1 MTDAMQAARRA
12 ANCNI
17 HKLAS
22 GLTVLVRP
30 MPGYSGVHAMYATRF
45 GSVDGT
51 FKLDGKL
58 IQLPEG
64 VAHFLEHK
72 MFESEEGD
80 AFALYAK
87 TGASANAF
95 TSFDKTCYL
104 FTATR
109 KVDESLDILLN
120 MVGKPYFTKATID
133 KEQGI
138 IGQEIKMYE
147 DSPDWR
153 LITGLCDC
161 LYRDHGIR
169 FDIAGSVDSIAQI
182 TPEMLYACT
191 DAFYSPANMVLAV
204 AGNVTREQV
213 LAACERA
220 GLNQPRQLPDS
231 QALWPD
237 EPLTVKEP
245 FREFEMAVSKP
256 CFGLG
261 FKEKP
266 FAMDDP
272 MGDILCDLVGEVICG
287 DMTPLYRRLYDEGL
301 VNPGFDCE
309 FLNLPG
315 ACCLLFTGESDQPEK
330 VRGMILDEIE
340 RLRRDGVEDELF
352 TLCKNQMYGEF
363 LQELDNVDDACG
375 AMMSS
380 ALKGRT
386 LTDEV
391 EALAKLTKADLE
403 GALRTMLQPERSAMV
418 IIHPAGT
425 KGETD

>member
-1 MTDAMQAARRA
+1 M
-12 ANCNI
+12 
-17 HKLAS
+17 
-22 GLTVLVRP
+22 
-30 MPGYSGVHAMYATRF
+30 
-45 GSVDGT
+45 
-51 FKLDGKL
+51 
-58 IQLPEG
+58 
-64 VAHFLEHK
+64 
-72 MFESEEGD
+72 
-80 AFALYAK
+80 
-87 TGASANAF
+87 
-95 TSFDKTCYL
+95 
-104 FTATR
+104 
-109 KVDESLDILLN
+109 ILLN

-204 AGNVTREQV
+204 AGNVTQEQV
-213 LAACERA
+213 LAAFERA

-231 QALWPD
+231 QAMWPD

-261 FKEKP
+261 FKEQP

-272 MGDILCDLVGEVICG
+272 MGDILCDLVGEVVCG

-309 FLNLPG
+309 FLNRPG

-403 GALRTMLQPERSAMV
+403 GALRTMLQPQRSAMV